1 MRVVIIDDEKNLLD
15 NMCGAIHWNDLNLEL
30 AGMATDGISGLELI
44 RRQRPDIVLTDIR
57 MPGLSGLDMIAEA
70 REIVP
75 EAVFIVMSGYSEF
88 SYCSRAIGLGVLD
101 YLEKPITMRTITQCL
116 LNAGNTCAIRKRN
129 NGLLADNLRLKRQ
142 SMAHALEQFL
152 TGGNYQDM
160 IQTCG
165 LTGEWEYFMAAR
177 DVAVAAVQSPEEAE
191 VSVRYVETLKTVLQE
206 WKPDIG
212 AMSCTLNRTEI
223 LVVFSLFD
231 GLDEQSLQDAL
242 LRSRGE
248 APDGVVGL
256 SRVHHTMHD
265 LRAAADEARTAL
277 VYARY
282 RDSGEPV
289 RIDQVEYNDW
299 ILTNAGDDNTVE
311 LNVRTENYDA
321 ALAQIRQHLEHIGS
335 LYISPE
341 RFRHECLRA
350 VDMVLRLGLEIGFDY
365 VSLTR
370 RIPLAE
376 LEPLDTQAEMIGW
389 VARYLEEYFRSLSEL
404 PAKHS
409 LIRRA
414 VDYMQRHYME
424 DITLDSLAEFLQM
437 NPTYLSILFKNEMG
451 TTYVRYLR
459 ELRINKA
466 VALLQ
471 QGHRAKDVCDMV
483 GYRDYHYFSSWFKKL
498 TGRLPQDFKAPRSAN
513 PARNQRIVKE
523 RKR

>member
-1 MRVVIIDDEKNLLD
+1 MRVVIIDDEKSLLE

-30 AGMATDGISGLELI
+30 AGTATDGLSGLALI
-44 RRQRPDIVLTDIR
+44 REQRPDIILTDIR

-75 EAVFIVMSGYSEF
+75 DAVFVVMSGYSEF
-88 SYCSRAIGLGVLD
+88 SYASRAIGLGVLD
-101 YLEKPITMRTITQCL
+101 YLEKPISMKTITHCL
-116 LNAGNTCAIRKRN
+116 LNAGNTCSIRKRN
-129 NGLLADNLRLKRQ
+129 NGLLADNLQLKKQ

-152 TGGNYQDM
+152 TGGNYQDL
-160 IQTCG
+160 IRSCG
-165 LTGEWEYFMAAR
+165 LIGEWEYFMAAR
-177 DVAVAAVQSPEEAE
+177 DVAVAAFQSSEEAE
-191 VSVRYVETLKTVLQE
+191 ASSRCVEAVKAFLQE
-206 WKPDIG
+206 WNPNIG
-212 AMSCTLNRTEI
+212 AMSCSLNKTEL

-231 GLDEQSLQDAL
+231 GMGEETLPDAL
-242 LRSRGE
+242 RRSWGE
-248 APDGVVGL
+248 TRPEGVAMGI
-256 SRVHHTMHD
+256 SRMHHTMHD
-265 LRAAADEARTAL
+265 LRSAADEARTAL

-299 ILTNAGDDNTVE
+299 ILTGTSDDNTVE

-321 ALAQIRQHLEHIGS
+321 ALAQIREHLEHIGS

-350 VDMVLRLGLEIGFDY
+350 VDMVLRLGLEVGFDY
-365 VSLTR
+365 VAITS

-376 LEPLDTQAEMIGW
+376 LEPLDTRTDMIEW
-389 VARYLEEYFRSLSEL
+389 VVRYLTEYFRSLSEL
-404 PAKHS
+404 PAKHTI
-409 LIRRA
+409 IRRV
-414 VDYMQRHYME
+414 VDYMQRNYME
-424 DITLDSLAEFLQM
+424 DITLDSLAEYVQM

-483 GYRDYHYFSSWFKKL
+483 GYRDYHYFSNWFKKL
-498 TGRLPQDFKAPRSAN
+498 TGRLPQDFKTPRGTNS
-513 PARNQRIVKE
+513 ARNNG
-523 RKR
+523 